1 MAATFSLPQASYPA
15 ATRQGIIDTIPGSA
29 VGAQITVTNV
39 GWPAATSVNI
49 TVEQSFDNGA
59 SWQPWC
65 GSSLAETMGETDQ
78 RTFFGH
84 EQSNGY
90 HADKWRLDLDV
101 LRPGNQCG
109 ADSNGGYSGHDQ
121 PNCCR
126 K

>member
-65 GSSLAETMGETDQ
+65 GSSLAETMGVSINVQAGFVVTNAGIQ
-78 RTFFGH
+78 KPTNVRFSVT
-84 EQSNGY
+84 N
-90 HADKWRLDLDV
+90 
-101 LRPGNQCG
+101 NQTVTTQI
-109 ADSNGGYSGHDQ
+109 SGGWT
-121 PNCCR
+121 
-126 K
+126 